1 MKLLV
6 ATRSP
11 GKQREV
17 RRLLTGSGI
26 DVVFPDEAGVD
37 RSQAEDRLELGDSFA
52 ANARAKAE
60 YFTKQTGLPTVAD
73 DSGLEVF
80 ALGGEPGVRS
90 RRWAGAEGTE
100 KEVDAANNALLLS
113 RLSGA
118 PESKRRARYRCVLV
132 LYRKPNGFPETFE
145 GACTGRV
152 LESPAGTS
160 GFGYDPLFWS
170 DDLQKSFGEATDEEK
185 DAVSHRARA
194 FGVLLTA
201 LGYPLSDKS
210 SADSAPGPADSLTDS
225 Q

>member
-37 RSQAEDRLELGDSFA
+37 RSQSEDRLELGDSFA

-100 KEVDAANNALLLS
+100 REVDAANNALLLS

-194 FGVLLTA
+194 FGALLTA

-210 SADSAPGPADSLTDS
+210 SADSAPGTTDSLTDS
-225 Q
+225 